1 MVGGERKFVGSEGL
15 DPDHQR
21 ELRDV
26 RLEAAR
32 LLNAAGSLENYYA
45 NYAPIIKQRINGIF
59 QRAVDEGK
67 AVVTDRPN
75 QQTQKAADVFN
86 VGAP

>member
-1 MVGGERKFVGSEGL
+1 MVGNQRKYVGSEGL
-15 DPDHQR
+15 DPDHQM
-21 ELRDV
+21 ELKNI

-45 NYAPIIKQRINGIF
+45 NYAPMIQQRITDVF
-59 QRAVDEGK
+59 QRAVQEGK
-67 AVVTDRPN
+67 AVVTEGPN
-75 QQTQKAADVFN
+75 QQKQKAADVFN